1 MSRMNE
7 RRGSG
12 RVPVAMPAWLSSGPS
27 GATAHG
33 MARDASESGV
43 LIALR
48 EHPPGLGG
56 EGLAEIVF
64 PSGRRRLRVRE
75 IRRETTPDGQ
85 LLVALRLLDHPCGMQ
100 AAEADRP
107 ARPARPACAARRPR
121 AVVRADLRAL
131 GAAAYDLAV
140 RGAETGVPEDL
151 AAWTADIARELGAP
165 CEPPASAVGLVES
178 VRALWDLA

>member
-1 MSRMNE
+1 MSRIHE
-7 RRGSG
+7 RRGAA
-12 RVPVAMPAWLSSGPS
+12 RVPLAMPARLSSDPP

-48 EHPPGLGG
+48 DHPPGLGG

-75 IRRETTPDGQ
+75 IRREATAEGQ
-85 LLVALRLLDHPCGMQ
+85 LLVALRLLDHPSGPGVT
-100 AAEADRP
+100 EADRP
-107 ARPARPACAARRPR
+107 ARPAWPASSGRRPR
-121 AVVRADLRAL
+121 AVVRADLRGL

-140 RGAETGVPEDL
+140 CGATTQVPDDL
-151 AAWTADIARELGAP
+151 AAWAEALARELGASG
-165 CEPPASAVGLVES
+165 EPPTSAASLVET
-178 VRALWDLA
+178 VCALWDLA

>member
-1 MSRMNE
+1 MSRMHE
-7 RRGSG
+7 RRAEG
-12 RVPVAMPAWLSSGPS
+12 RVPVAMPAWLSGGAP

-48 EHPPGLGG
+48 DHPPGLGG
-56 EGLAEIVF
+56 EGLAEIAF

-75 IRRETTPDGQ
+75 IRREAAPDGQ
-85 LLVALRLLDHPCGMQ
+85 LLVALRLLDHPCGAG
-100 AAEADRP
+100 AAGEDRP
-107 ARPARPACAARRPR
+107 ARPAWPACAARRPR

-140 RGAETGVPEDL
+140 RGPATGVPEDL
-151 AAWTADIARELGAP
+151 AAWAADIAGELGAR
-165 CEPPASAVGLVES
+165 CEPAGSAESLVAS